1 MRELAS
7 FASSDAGK
15 AFARIEQHWGR
26 DPAASLE
33 PIDDVLAHNLRA
45 ALVLTLTEDDAEMAD
60 DVDPV
65 ERARHGGDQIRKAMS
80 G

>member
-1 MRELAS
+1 MKGLAH

-15 AFARIEQHWGR
+15 GFARVEQHWGR

-33 PIDDVLAHNLRA
+33 SVDDVLAHNLRA
-45 ALVLTLTEDDAEMAD
+45 ALLITLAEDEAEVAED
-60 DVDPV
+60 DPV
-65 ERARHGGDQIRKAMS
+65 ERARLAGEEIRKAMN